1 MTMNQAARLAACGDG
16 CVIPMVLIKAF
27 AMNWMNFMAGRE
39 DSSRDQKV
47 QRFLE
52 WRRIGSDWR
61 ASINAALMGE
71 GLPER
76 RQAHTLKDV

>member
-1 MTMNQAARLAACGDG
+1 
-16 CVIPMVLIKAF
+16 
-27 AMNWMNFMAGRE
+27 MAGRE

-47 QRFLE
+47 QRFLGDAE
-52 WRRIGSDWR
+52 SENDWR